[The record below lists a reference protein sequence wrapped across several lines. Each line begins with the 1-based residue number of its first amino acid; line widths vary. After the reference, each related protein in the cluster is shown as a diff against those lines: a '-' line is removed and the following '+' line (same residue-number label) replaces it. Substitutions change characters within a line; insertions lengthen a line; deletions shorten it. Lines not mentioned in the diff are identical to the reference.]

1 MPDIDKLIDHFIGFD
16 GFHREK
22 LNSLDTKKN
31 TLKEVEAE
39 EKEANKLRISYKNQL
54 DQTVKELDEEIK
66 LASNSRYV
74 GLLKDLKNHC
84 MESFKDFN
92 ELLKEH
98 PVFKTEKEKQLMR
111 VKENKELKEAYKAKR
126 KDKDRKIT
134 YLKDHSVIEGLLK
147 VEKEGSAKFDTK
159 VNEAKKSLENAKANI
174 DVLFKG
180 VENSPVYSQKERDKS
195 LKETKSSLTNLEKKR
210 EALLE
215 SEKTNSKKLL
225 KTFNKGRKGGDQFT
239 NGDLDI
245 FSDSNSLI
253 KKVYKKLSEKERNKV
268 DTILNSQQSN
278 QKDLD
283 QIDKHIA
290 NDKKTLEALNATKD
304 EYIKAYKEAAKN
316 LAKALGER
324 EKQVNK
330 SINTLDNKTK
340 NIIKNEKNKIDNI
353 NKGGIFKAGKD
364 SLESKLK
371 ATQEKKKTLEERKWD
386 ITGISKWRAKSLTK
400 DENKLNERI
409 AKRQN
414 EIDARQEKIN
424 KAREVRVD
432 LKTRKVG
439 NQKYIGV
446 LLKEEGVKKAL
457 SREPNL
463 PKNLISDGKEPI
475 LDEVK
480 DFAIRMKESFSR
492 KREKVSNTLNDIL
505 DVNSK
510 GKGHSR

>member
-1 MPDIDKLIDHFIGFD
+1 MADIDKLIDHFIGVD
-16 GFHREK
+16 VYHREK

-111 VKENKELKEAYKAKR
+111 VKKNKELKEAYKAKR
-126 KDKDRKIT
+126 KNQDEKIT

-147 VEKEGSAKFDTK
+147 VEKEGIAKFDTK
-159 VNEAKKSLENAKANI
+159 VKEAQESLSQARYNI
-174 DVLFKG
+174 NVLFNG
-180 VENSPVYSQKERDKS
+180 VENGAVYSQKERDKS
-195 LKETKSSLTNLEKKR
+195 LKETKSSLKNLEKNKK
-210 EALLE
+210 ALLK
-215 SEKTNSKKLL
+215 SELENSEKLL
-225 KTFNKGRKGGDQFT
+225 KIFNKGREVKDRFT

-245 FSDSNSLI
+245 FSHSGSSI
-253 KKVYKKLSEKERNKV
+253 KKTYEGLSPKKKDKV
-268 DTILNSQQSN
+268 NYILNSQQSN
-278 QKDLD
+278 QKNLD
-283 QIDKHIA
+283 NIDKCIA
-290 NDKKTLEALNATKD
+290 NDEKRLEALKATKD
-304 EYIKAYKEAAKN
+304 EYIKAYKEATKN

-330 SINTLDNKTK
+330 SINTLDKKTK
-340 NIIKNEKNKIDNI
+340 NIIKKEKNKIDKI

-371 ATQEKKKTLEERKWD
+371 ATEEKKERIRKRSD
-386 ITGISKWRAKSLTK
+386 PISNWRAGRLEK
-400 DENKLNERI
+400 DEENLSQRI
-409 AKRQN
+409 EKRKK
-414 EIDARQEKIN
+414 EIDARQKKID

-432 LKTRKVG
+432 LKTQKVG
-439 NQKYIGV
+439 NQKDIGV
-446 LLKEEGVKKAL
+446 LLKEEGVKKKHYL
-457 SREPNL
+457 E
-463 PKNLISDGKEPI
+463 NLISLRI
-475 LDEVK
+475 
-480 DFAIRMKESFSR
+480 
-492 KREKVSNTLNDIL
+492 
-505 DVNSK
+505 
-510 GKGHSR
+510 